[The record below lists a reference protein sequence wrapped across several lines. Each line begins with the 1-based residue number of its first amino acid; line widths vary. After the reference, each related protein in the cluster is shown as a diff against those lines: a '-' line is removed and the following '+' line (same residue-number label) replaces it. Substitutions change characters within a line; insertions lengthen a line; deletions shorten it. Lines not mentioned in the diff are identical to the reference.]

1 MIAVMIPAAAWTQK
15 KSITTVK
22 YATEPVNTCFAQSA
36 TLKASSKTMSDS
48 EIIKHLVAAIKEA
61 SLIPEN
67 HRLWTKAHIASYVN
81 KSEDVVDR
89 MTNVPDFPDAIRIK
103 TCAGKMHPQWKAVE
117 VIAWVE
123 KQQERRKRK

>member
-1 MIAVMIPAAAWTQK
+1 
-15 KSITTVK
+15 
-22 YATEPVNTCFAQSA
+22 
-36 TLKASSKTMSDS
+36 MSDS

-67 HRLWTKAHIASYVN
+67 HRLWTKAHIANYVN

-89 MTNVPDFPDAIRIK
+89 MTTVPDFPAAIRIK
-103 TCAGKMHPQWKAVE
+103 TKSGKMHPQWKAIE

-123 KQQERRKRK
+123 GQKEGRKRK